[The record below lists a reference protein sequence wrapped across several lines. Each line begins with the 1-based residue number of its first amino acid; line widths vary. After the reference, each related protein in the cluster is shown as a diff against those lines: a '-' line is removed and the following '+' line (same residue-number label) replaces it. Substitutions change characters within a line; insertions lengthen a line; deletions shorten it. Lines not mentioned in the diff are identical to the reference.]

1 LSFIV
6 VQIIILNYEILH
18 GKIKLILFRK
28 PIKLTGIQEKMIV
41 SGWGKDTL
49 DLTTVEKIEYLS
61 DNLKVVG
68 HVAYPKNPSGKI
80 PCVIWCRGGIN
91 NAGKL
96 DEFNAR
102 GILGQIASWGYFVL
116 STQYRGNDG
125 GEGQDEFGGNDLNDV
140 LNLIPLANEFEF
152 ADTSKWGIE
161 GWSRGGMMAYL
172 LLARTRVFST
182 AIISGGIADLNCGV
196 SENKYIQ
203 RLFKITTG
211 KEIPFN
217 YEFECSKRS
226 AINFA
231 DKIFKDCSILIM
243 HGTDDDRVPVNDSIR
258 MAEKL
263 ILNKTNVR
271 LVLFEQGDHFL
282 KKHRE
287 EVNALRKNWLNKYLK

>member
-1 LSFIV
+1 M
-6 VQIIILNYEILH
+6 
-18 GKIKLILFRK
+18 ILFRK
-28 PIKLTGIQEKMIV
+28 PINLTGIQEKMIV

-49 DLTTVEKIEYLS
+49 DSTTVEKIEYLS

-68 HVAYPKNPSGKI
+68 YVAYPKNSSGKI
-80 PCVIWCRGGIN
+80 PCIIWCRGGIN
-91 NAGKL
+91 DAGKL
-96 DEFNAR
+96 DDFNAK

-161 GWSRGGMMAYL
+161 GWSRGGMMVYL
-172 LLARTRVFST
+172 ILSNTEIFKT
-182 AIISGGIADLNCGV
+182 AIVSGGIADLNCGV

-203 RLFKITTG
+203 RLFRITNG
-211 KEIPFN
+211 KDVPADFGL
-217 YEFECSKRS
+217 ECSKRS

-231 DKIFKDCSILIM
+231 DRISKNCNILIM
-243 HGTDDDRVPVNDSIR
+243 HGISDDRVPVADSIR
-258 MAEKL
+258 MTEKL

-287 EVNALRKNWLNKYLK
+287 EVNTLRKNWLNKYLK